1 MIKVKSRDLKLSVR
15 VTSKEQSEIALL
27 ASKAS
32 MSVSNYARKKLL
44 GEPIKQ
50 IVVPEINLKTYRA
63 IVDLT
68 REVKAV
74 GQNLNQMTK
83 WMHSHRAAPPS
94 LLSTIDNIQQQI
106 NTANQILR
114 QIQIATVGIKTK

>member
-1 MIKVKSRDLKLSVR
+1 MKSRDLKLSIR

-68 REVKAV
+68 REIKAV
-74 GQNLNQMTK
+74 GQNLNQMVK

-94 LLSTIDNIQQQI
+94 LLTTIDTTQQQI

-114 QIQIATVGIKTK
+114 QIQIASVEIKK